1 MEWAGRSIRRPAA
14 SILGSLLKLLALHTS
29 RKVLAVHS
37 ISGSGDEIRTGRNRN
52 TPGIS
57 TPEYVLRHVLCHV
70 PSCDGLNIL
79 IIAQADRNNSGRVK
93 MTNADIAAIRGR
105 SERLV
110 RYQTGRVVADGRFL
124 QRMGWT
130 WVIVGYREHDV
141 DHCGHGDCIK
151 DSVRAAEAR
160 RQLRRRLAR

>member
-1 MEWAGRSIRRPAA
+1 
-14 SILGSLLKLLALHTS
+14 GSPLERLALTPLG
-29 RKVLAVHS
+29 KVLAVHS
-37 ISGSGDEIRTGRNRN
+37 ISGSGDEIRTGRNRH

-93 MTNADIAAIRGR
+93 MTNADIAVIRGR

-110 RYQTGRVVADGRFL
+110 RYQTGRVVAEGRYL
-124 QRMGWT
+124 QRLGWT
-130 WVIVGYREHDV
+130 W
-141 DHCGHGDCIK
+141 
-151 DSVRAAEAR
+151 
-160 RQLRRRLAR
+160 